1 MMTKRFLIAISI
13 LAGLLP
19 GRLHGQLKP
28 LIPPQGTTR
37 AVIVGVSEYSNER
50 IPRLQFAHADADAFA
65 RFLRSEAG
73 GAVPENQIKLLTNRQ
88 ATQGQMAAA
97 LTWLLEESKEGD
109 MALIFFSGHGDME
122 TQTVMNH
129 GFLLT
134 HDAPASTYMAGGAFP
149 VFYLQSIVQT
159 LSTQRKAQ
167 VALITDACHAGKL
180 AGSANRGAQA
190 TAQLLAEQ
198 FANEA
203 RLLSCQPDEFSAEGA
218 QWGGGHGVFTYFL
231 LDGLTGLADANQD
244 QTVTL
249 LELQRFLEDQ
259 VPAAVAP
266 ASQIPLV
273 SGNKGMKM
281 ARVNEGVLAALKER
295 RAVVSAHISNTVAFR
310 SVAVY
315 NPEDSTVQAMYS
327 RFQSAL
333 SQKRLLPP
341 AEDDAY
347 SLYITLR
354 KQPAAVSL
362 HNEMRRSLAAALM
375 DEAQQAINDYLAANP
390 LELRRRW
397 SFDARYEQ
405 FPTYLQKAAEVL
417 GETHFAYRDLQ
428 TKALYFNG
436 LNLRLRGERERNRDL
451 YRQADSVQQQ
461 VLASD
466 PNAAYAYNELG
477 LLARRMRSFETAA
490 THFQQALA
498 LSPTWVL
505 AETNLCATLVDLMR
519 PAEAEAS
526 CRRALQYDSTF
537 ALAHHNLG
545 AALAEQQ
552 QWDAAIA
559 SLQKAL
565 SFDDQYYLTHWKLG
579 DVYYAADN
587 KEQALNAW
595 KGCIALEPTY
605 IPALFNAGIVCR
617 ELMRPEEALSYF
629 QQVAATDPND
639 VGAWVE
645 IAELH
650 TDAGLLDQADTA
662 LQEAFRLSPDSPDVY
677 YAAARLHCAQ
687 KSFTRALSE
696 LAIAV
701 GLGFDNKQRF
711 LSDAIMSPLYK
722 KKEVKRWLKA
732 CKN

>member
-1 MMTKRFLIAISI
+1 MMTNRFLIALSF

-19 GRLHGQLKP
+19 LNLMGQLKP
-28 LIPPQGTTR
+28 LAPPQGLTR
-37 AVIVGVSEYSNER
+37 AVIVGVSEYNNER
-50 IPRLQFAHADADAFA
+50 IPRLQFAHIDADAFA

-73 GAVPENQIKLLTNRQ
+73 GNIPENQIKLLTNKQ

-109 MALIFFSGHGDME
+109 TAIIFFSGHGDME

-167 VALITDACHAGKL
+167 VVLITDACHAGQL
-180 AGSANRGAQA
+180 AGSANRGPQA
-190 TAQLLAEQ
+190 TAQLLTEQ

-203 RLLSCQPDEFSAEGA
+203 RLLSCQSNEFSAEGA

-266 ASQIPLV
+266 SSQIPLV
-273 SGNKGMKM
+273 FGNKGMKM
-281 ARVNEGVLAALKER
+281 ARVNSAALADLQQR
-295 RAVVSAHISNTVAFR
+295 RAAVSGNVSNTVAFR
-310 SVAVY
+310 SVTIY
-315 NPEDSTVQAMYS
+315 NPEDSIVQAMYR

-341 AEDDAY
+341 SEDDAY
-347 SLYITLR
+347 SLFVAMR
-354 KQPAAVSL
+354 ERPAATVL
-362 HNEMRRSLAAALM
+362 HNDMRRSLAAALI

-405 FPTYLQKAAEVL
+405 YPLYLQKAAEIL
-417 GETHFAYRDLQ
+417 GETHFAYQDLQ

-436 LNLRLRGERERNRDL
+436 LNLRLQGERERNRSL
-451 YRQADSVQQQ
+451 YGQAEAMQKQ

-477 LLARRMRSFETAA
+477 LLARRNRDFEAAA
-490 THFQQALA
+490 THFQQTLA

-505 AETNLCATLVDLMR
+505 AETNLCGTFVDLGR
-519 PAEAEAS
+519 PAEAVAS
-526 CRRALQYDSTF
+526 CQRALQYDPTF

-545 AALAEQQ
+545 AAFAEQQ

-565 SFDDQYYLTHWKLG
+565 SFDNQYHLTHWKLG
-579 DVYYAADN
+579 DVYYAAGN
-587 KEQALNAW
+587 KEQALTAW
-595 KGCIALEPTY
+595 QQCAVLEPNY

-617 ELMRPEEALSYF
+617 ELNRPEEALSYF
-629 QQVAATDPND
+629 QQVVAINSDDAD
-639 VGAWVE
+639 AWVE
-645 IAELH
+645 IAELQ
-650 TDAGLLDQADTA
+650 TDAGLLAEADAA
-662 LQEAFRLSPDSPDVY
+662 LLTAFRLAPDSPDAH
-677 YAAARLHCAQ
+677 YAAARLHSARKQ
-687 KSFTRALSE
+687 FKPALAAFE
-696 LAIAV
+696 AAV
-701 GLGFDNKQRF
+701 SKGYGNKQRVT
-711 LSDAIMSPLYK
+711 SDPLMAQLRK
-722 KKEVKRWLKA
+722 DKEVKRWLKERT
-732 CKN
+732 N

>member
-1 MMTKRFLIAISI
+1 MCGGNVFPSRQINHYLLRTQTGITMMTNRFLIALSI

-19 GRLHGQLKP
+19 LNLMGQLKP
-28 LIPPQGTTR
+28 LAPPQGLTR
-37 AVIVGVSEYSNER
+37 AVIVGVSEYNNER
-50 IPRLQFAHADADAFA
+50 IPRLQFAHIDADAFA

-73 GAVPENQIKLLTNRQ
+73 GNMPENQIKLLTNKQ

-109 MALIFFSGHGDME
+109 TAIIFFSGHGDME

-167 VALITDACHAGKL
+167 VVLITDACHAGQL
-180 AGSANRGAQA
+180 AGSANRGPQA
-190 TAQLLAEQ
+190 TAQLLTEQ

-203 RLLSCQPDEFSAEGA
+203 RLLSCQSNEFSAEGA

-266 ASQIPLV
+266 SSQIPLV
-273 SGNKGMKM
+273 FGNKGMKM
-281 ARVNEGVLAALKER
+281 ARVNAAALADLQQR
-295 RAVVSAHISNTVAFR
+295 RAAVSGNVSNTVAFR
-310 SVAVY
+310 SVTVY
-315 NPEDSTVQAMYS
+315 NPEDSIVQAMYR

-347 SLYITLR
+347 SLFVAMR
-354 KQPAAVSL
+354 ERPAATAL
-362 HNEMRRSLAAALM
+362 HNDMRRSLAAALI

-405 FPTYLQKAAEVL
+405 YPLYLQKAAEIL

-436 LNLRLRGERERNRDL
+436 LNLRLQGERDRNRTL
-451 YRQADSVQQQ
+451 YGQAEAMQKQ

-477 LLARRMRSFETAA
+477 LLARRNRDFEAA
-490 THFQQALA
+490 AAHFQQTLA

-505 AETNLCATLVDLMR
+505 AETNLCGTYVDLGR
-519 PAEAEAS
+519 PAEAVVS
-526 CRRALQYDSTF
+526 CRRALQYDSTLRWRTTTS
-537 ALAHHNLG
+537 A
-545 AALAEQQ
+545 Q
-552 QWDAAIA
+552 
-559 SLQKAL
+559 
-565 SFDDQYYLTHWKLG
+565 
-579 DVYYAADN
+579 
-587 KEQALNAW
+587 
-595 KGCIALEPTY
+595 
-605 IPALFNAGIVCR
+605 
-617 ELMRPEEALSYF
+617 
-629 QQVAATDPND
+629 
-639 VGAWVE
+639 
-645 IAELH
+645 
-650 TDAGLLDQADTA
+650 
-662 LQEAFRLSPDSPDVY
+662 LSPNNNNGTPPSHP
-677 YAAARLHCAQ
+677 C
-687 KSFTRALSE
+687 
-696 LAIAV
+696 
-701 GLGFDNKQRF
+701 
-711 LSDAIMSPLYK
+711 
-722 KKEVKRWLKA
+722 KRH
-732 CKN
+732 

>member
-1 MMTKRFLIAISI
+1 MITNRFLIALSI

-19 GRLHGQLKP
+19 LNLRGQLKP
-28 LIPPQGTTR
+28 LAPPQGTTR

-50 IPRLQFAHADADAFA
+50 IQRLQYAHADAEAFA

-73 GAVPENQIKLLTNRQ
+73 GNVPENQIKLLTNKQ

-109 MALIFFSGHGDME
+109 TAIIFFSGHGDME

-134 HDAPASTYMAGGAFP
+134 YDAPASTYMIGGAFP

-167 VALITDACHAGKL
+167 VVLITDACHAGQL
-180 AGSANRGAQA
+180 AGSAHRGPQA
-190 TAQLLAEQ
+190 TAQLLTEQ

-203 RLLSCQPDEFSAEGA
+203 RLLSCQSDEFSAEGA

-266 ASQIPLV
+266 SSQIPLV
-273 SGNKGMKM
+273 FGNKGMKM
-281 ARVNEGVLAALKER
+281 ARVNAVALAELQQR
-295 RAVVSAHISNTVAFR
+295 RAAVSGNVSNTVAFR
-310 SVAVY
+310 SVGIY
-315 NPEDSTVQAMYS
+315 NPEDSIVQAMYR

-347 SLYITLR
+347 NLYVSMR
-354 KQPAAVSL
+354 ERPAATNL
-362 HNEMRRSLAAALM
+362 HNDMRRSLAAALI

-397 SFDARYEQ
+397 TFDARYEQ
-405 FPTYLQKAAEVL
+405 YPLYLQKAAEIL
-417 GETHFAYRDLQ
+417 GETHFAYQDLQ
-428 TKALYFNG
+428 NKALYFNG
-436 LNLRLRGERERNRDL
+436 LNLRLQGERDRNRTL
-451 YRQADSVQQQ
+451 YGQAEAMQQQ
-461 VLASD
+461 VLAAD
-466 PNAAYAYNELG
+466 PNTAYAYNELG
-477 LLARRMRSFETAA
+477 LLARRNRNFESAA
-490 THFQQALA
+490 THFRQTLA

-505 AETNLCATLVDLMR
+505 AETNLCGTLVDLGR
-519 PAEAEAS
+519 PDEAVAS
-526 CRRALQYDSTF
+526 CRRALQHDSTF

-545 AALAEQQ
+545 AAFAEQQ
-552 QWDAAIA
+552 QWDAALA

-565 SFDDQYYLTHWKLG
+565 SFDNQYHLTHWKLG
-579 DVYYAADN
+579 DVYYATGN
-587 KEQALNAW
+587 KEQALAAW
-595 KGCIALEPTY
+595 QQCAVLEPAY

-617 ELMRPEEALSYF
+617 ELKRPNDALAYF
-629 QQVAATDPND
+629 QKVAAIAPDD
-639 VGAWVE
+639 ADAWVE
-645 IAELH
+645 IAELQ
-650 TDAGLLDQADTA
+650 TDTGLLAEADSA
-662 LQEAFRLSPDSPDVY
+662 LSTAFRLSPDSPDAH
-677 YAAARLHCAQ
+677 YAAARLHSARRQ
-687 KSFTRALSE
+687 FKPALNSFQT
-696 LAIAV
+696 AISK
-701 GLGFDNKQRF
+701 GYNNKQRME
-711 LSDAIMSPLYK
+711 SDPLMAPLRKDKAI
-722 KKEVKRWLKA
+722 KRWLKT
-732 CKN
+732 KE

>member
-1 MMTKRFLIAISI
+1 MMTNRFLIAISI

-19 GRLHGQLKP
+19 LHLWGQLKP
-28 LIPPQGTTR
+28 LIPQQGTTR

-50 IPRLQFAHADADAFA
+50 IPRLQFAHADAEAFA
-65 RFLRSEAG
+65 GFLRSEAG
-73 GAVPENQIKLLTNRQ
+73 GNIPENQIKILTNRQ

-97 LTWLLEESKEGD
+97 LTWLMEESKEGD
-109 MALIFFSGHGDME
+109 MAIIFFSGHGDME
-122 TQTVMNH
+122 TQTVMKH

-159 LSTQRKAQ
+159 LSTQIKAQ
-167 VALITDACHAGKL
+167 VVLITDACHAGQL

-259 VPAAVAP
+259 VPVAVAP
-266 ASQIPLV
+266 SSQIPLV
-273 SGNKGMKM
+273 FGNKGMKM
-281 ARVNEGVLAALKER
+281 AKVNETALAALKER
-295 RAVVSAHISNTVAFR
+295 RKEPSNSSSNLVAFR
-310 SVAVY
+310 SVSQY
-315 NPEDSTVQAMYS
+315 PSEDSLVQAMYQ

-341 AEDDAY
+341 DEDDAY
-347 SLYITLR
+347 SLYTALLE
-354 KQPAAVSL
+354 QPAAAYL
-362 HNEMRRSLAAALM
+362 HNDLRRSLAATLM
-375 DEAQQAINDYLAANP
+375 DDAQQAINDYLAANP

-405 FPTYLQKAAEVL
+405 FPTYLMKAAEIL
-417 GETHFAYRDLQ
+417 GTEHFAYRDLQ
-428 TKALYFNG
+428 NKALYFNG
-436 LNLRLRGERERNRDL
+436 LNLRLKGERDRNREL
-451 YRQADSVQQQ
+451 YRQADSIQKQ
-461 VLASD
+461 VLAAD

-477 LLARRMRSFETAA
+477 LLARRVRDFEAGA
-490 THFQQALA
+490 GYFQQALD

-505 AETNLCATLVDLMR
+505 AETNLCGTLVDLGR
-519 PAEAEAS
+519 PAEAETS

-545 AALAEQQ
+545 TALAEQQ
-552 QWDAAIA
+552 RWDAAAA

-565 SFDDQYYLTHWKLG
+565 SFDDQYHLTHWKLG
-579 DVYYAADN
+579 DVYYAAGR
-587 KEQALNAW
+587 KEQALKAW
-595 KGCIALEPTY
+595 QQCAMLEPAY

-617 ELMRPEEALSYF
+617 ELLRPEDALGYF
-629 QQVAATDPND
+629 QQVVALDPD
-639 VGAWVE
+639 DAGAWVE
-645 IAELH
+645 IAELQ
-650 TDAGLLDQADTA
+650 TDAGRLAEADSALLT
-662 LQEAFRLSPDSPDVY
+662 AFRLSPDSPDAH
-677 YAAARLHCAQ
+677 YAAARLHSARKQ
-687 KSFTRALSE
+687 FKPALNS
-696 LAIAV
+696 LQTAISK
-701 GLGFDNKQRF
+701 GYNNKQRME
-711 LSDAIMSPLYK
+711 SDPLMAPLRK
-722 KKEVKRWLKA
+722 NKEVKRWLKE
-732 CKN
+732 

>member
-1 MMTKRFLIAISI
+1 MMANRFLFALS
-13 LAGLLP
+13 LFAALLP
-19 GRLHGQLKP
+19 APARSQIKP
-28 LIPPQGTTR
+28 LAPPAGTTR
-37 AVIVGVSEYSNER
+37 AVIVGVSEYSNGR
-50 IPRLQFAHADADAFA
+50 IPPLQYAHADADAFA
-65 RFLRSEAG
+65 RFLQSKAG
-73 GAVPENQIKLLTNRQ
+73 GSVPPNQIKLLTNKQ

-109 MALIFFSGHGDME
+109 MAVIFFSGHGDME

-167 VALITDACHAGKL
+167 VVLITDACHAGQL

-218 QWGGGHGVFTYFL
+218 QWGGGHGVFTHFL

-266 ASQIPLV
+266 ASQIPIV
-273 SGNKGMKM
+273 FGNKGMKM
-281 ARVNEGVLAALKER
+281 AQVDGALLAALKER
-295 RAVVSAHISNTVAFR
+295 RADASEAILNSVALR
-310 SVAVY
+310 SVSVFS
-315 NPEDSTVQAMYS
+315 PEDSVVQALHR

-333 SQKRLLPP
+333 EQQRLLPP
-341 AEDDAY
+341 AIDDAY
-347 SLYITLR
+347 SLYTALLEL
-354 KQPAAVSL
+354 PAAASL
-362 HNEMRRSLAAALM
+362 NNDLRRSLAAALM

-405 FPTYLQKAAEVL
+405 YPLYLQKAAEIL

-428 TKALYFNG
+428 NKALYFSG
-436 LNLRLRGERERNRDL
+436 LNMRLKGERERNRDM
-451 YRQADSVQQQ
+451 YRLADSIQQQ

-466 PNAAYAYNELG
+466 PNAAYAHNELG
-477 LLARRMRSFETAA
+477 LLARRRRDFEAGAA
-490 THFQQALA
+490 HFQQALA
-498 LSPTWVL
+498 RSPTWVL
-505 AETNLCATLVDLMR
+505 AETNLCGTYVDLDR
-519 PAEAEAS
+519 PAEAEAA
-526 CRRALQYDSTF
+526 CRRALQHDSTF

-545 AALAEQQ
+545 TALAEQQ
-552 QWDAAIA
+552 QWDAALA

-565 SFDDQYYLTHWKLG
+565 EFDNQYPLTHWKLG
-579 DVYYAADN
+579 DVYYAMGS
-587 KEQALNAW
+587 KEQALEAW
-595 KGCIALEPTY
+595 KRCISLEPTY
-605 IPALFNAGIVCR
+605 VPALFNAGIVCR
-617 ELMRPEEALSYF
+617 ELKRPEEALGYF
-629 QQVAATDPND
+629 QQVVAVDAGDAD
-639 VGAWVE
+639 AWVE

-650 TDAGLLDQADTA
+650 TDAGLLTDADAALQTA
-662 LQEAFRLSPDSPDVY
+662 LRLSPDTPNAH
-677 YAAARLHCAQ
+677 YATARLYCAQ
-687 KSFTRALSE
+687 KNFAGALSE
-696 LAIAV
+696 LRVAI
-701 GLGFDNKQRF
+701 GLGFNNKQLF
-711 LSDAIMSPLYK
+711 LSDPIMTPLHTH
-722 KKEVKRWLKA
+722 KEVKRWLK
-732 CKN
+732 KKP